1 MDNEVEKPIMQ
12 PIIERI
18 PREAL
23 KKELTDDKFVRD
35 TRKGDNK
42 IYDVTAE
49 DSPQVMQEL
58 GRIREITFREAG
70 GGTGLPADIDAFDV
84 DDEHP
89 YHQLVVWDPEQE
101 EILGGYRYILCR
113 DLDPEKMATKE
124 LFVFSDKFVKD
135 IMPFT
140 IELGRSFVQPMYQR
154 MNLRRKGIYA
164 VDNLWDGLG
173 ALVVKYPEYKYF
185 FGKVTMYKDYNVE
198 ARNTLMNFMRLY
210 FPDPDELVRC
220 IEPLDIDARNP
231 KWAELYDG
239 LPIEEAYRKMQ
250 HEVRNLGEQVPPLIN
265 SYIGLTDTMRTFGTC
280 NNYGFGGVEETGIL
294 VTIAD
299 MKPDKLERHVQPLR
313 ELADMLLSSWFK
325 AREKAKKARM
335 EQSTTWQKNV
345 RKAKDYATK
354 NLGKMPK
361 INNPFRRK
369 SAAKDNIDTKAQKPT
384 RKNVMNFLRRKN
396 RKQK

>member
-1 MDNEVEKPIMQ
+1 MENNFEKPVMQ
-12 PIIERI
+12 PIIARI
-18 PREAL
+18 PREAI
-23 KKELTDDKFVRD
+23 KKELTEDKFVRD

-84 DDEHP
+84 DKDRP

-124 LFVFSDKFVKD
+124 LFKFSDKFVD
-135 IMPFT
+135 EIMPVT

-154 MNLRRKGIYA
+154 LNLRRKGIFA

-173 ALVVKYPEYKYF
+173 ALVVKYPDYKYF
-185 FGKVTMYKDYNVE
+185 FGKVTMYKSYNLE

-220 IEPLDIDARNP
+220 IEPLDIDAENP
-231 KWAELYDG
+231 KWAELYKD
-239 LPIEEAYRKMQ
+239 LTLEDAYRKMQ
-250 HEVRNLGEQVPPLIN
+250 HEVRALGEQVPPLIN
-265 SYIGLTDTMRTFGTC
+265 SYISLTDTMRTFGTC
-280 NNYGFGGVEETGIL
+280 DNPGFGGVEETGIL

-299 MKPDKLERHVQPLR
+299 LKPDKLERHVQPLR
-313 ELADMLLSSWFK
+313 ELADRLLSSWFK
-325 AREKAKKARM
+325 AREKVQKASQNASQSWKK
-335 EQSTTWQKNV
+335 TV
-345 RKAKDYATK
+345 RKAREYASK
-354 NLGKMPK
+354 NLPERNMEKKP
-361 INNPFRRK
+361 RRK
-369 SAAKDNIDTKAQKPT
+369 NI
-384 RKNVMNFLRRKN
+384 MNFLRRKKRN
-396 RKQK
+396 DK